1 MFFRTS
7 TVFARVTKVMP
18 WILTKIQTGECGYIH
33 ALCEKN
39 PYNSDCNLYRKKA
52 GNNDYEQYQDFR
64 TSNAEKTAA
73 EITETIEVIK
83 DSAKTKKCKKW
94 KKKGKCSKKKIYKK
108 CKKTCHKVIG
118 VITETREKNKLH

>member
-52 GNNDYEQYQDFR
+52 GNNDYEQYQDR
-64 TSNAEKTAA
+64 ESAPPGWNRVKASENLGATTVAPVAPAVTSLSIDMIGWKI
-73 EITETIEVIK
+73 EISVMLQFDGTTERNQMIRL
-83 DSAKTKKCKKW
+83 
-94 KKKGKCSKKKIYKK
+94 Y
-108 CKKTCHKVIG
+108 
-118 VITETREKNKLH
+118 